1 MKLYRCYN
9 GKCVDNG
16 VPGFD
21 FEAADGQPAKCPKCG
36 VDKTDPRFG
45 RIIVDRVQ
53 MHFDAPSGI
62 VDGRGVGYIACD
74 PSKRVGK
81 YRATGSPGAV
91 TCVACKATESFRA
104 AALANSEEVHPDY
117 QVTATVDQEKGTIVL
132 ATKYT
137 PAPCGGC

>member
-1 MKLYRCYN
+1 MKIYRCYN
-9 GKCVDNG
+9 GKCSDG

-21 FEAADGQPAKCPKCG
+21 FEAPEGAPAKCPKCG

-53 MHFDAPSGI
+53 MHFDAPSG
-62 VDGRGVGYIACD
+62 VVEGRGVGFIACD

-91 TCVACKATESFRA
+91 SCVACKATESFK
-104 AALANSEEVHPDY
+104 AALKSSSEELHPDY
-117 QVTATVDQEKGTIVL
+117 QVTATVDPEKGTITL
-132 ATKYT
+132 ATKE
-137 PAPCGGC
+137 PCGGC